1 MKRTLYFLT
10 GMLVGAVLFGGGVA
24 YAAGVIAERSMN
36 TIYIDGQQV
45 ELEAYSI
52 NGSNYLKLRD
62 VGKAVGFNV
71 YWDGAVQID
80 STAPYTGEAPTAPAS
95 EIRVNCSH
103 GNTIPAGERRGLII
117 SPSGTN
123 YTVSSSDPN
132 VLAVESVLGFWAA
145 VAKAPG
151 TATITVTALDGK
163 TGCVVVTVSA
173 AGLAQPVSTG
183 GKSFDLTANMEIRD
197 EMIRL
202 INQTRKANGA
212 SELSVNAALMDAAQ
226 DCSAQGFTGHE
237 NQYECEAGLAY
248 GYPYGFGSNFT
259 MFTTG
264 ESSSKITQHAVNN
277 WINSPGH
284 FQTMIDPRGD
294 CIGVGITVDNGKAT
308 CFMFVG
314 DPNSHNPYE

>member
-1 MKRTLYFLT
+1 MKRTRYFVA
-10 GMLVGAVLFGGGVA
+10 GVLVGAVLFGGSVA

-36 TIYIDGQQV
+36 TIYIDGQKV

-80 STAPYTGEAPTAPAS
+80 STAPYTGEAPTAPTR

-123 YTVSSSDPN
+123 YTVSSSDPT
-132 VLAVESVLGFWAA
+132 VLDIESVMGLWAA
-145 VAKAPG
+145 VAKVPG
-151 TATITVTALDGK
+151 TATITVTAPDGQM
-163 TGCVVVTVSA
+163 GRVAVTVSA
-173 AGLAQPVSTG
+173 AGPAQHIPSG
-183 GKSFDLTANMEIRD
+183 GKSLDLNANEEIRD

-212 SELSVNAALMDAAQ
+212 SELIVNTALMDAAQ

-248 GYPYGFGSNFT
+248 GYPHGFGSNFT
-259 MFTTG
+259 MFTTS
-264 ESSSKITQHAVNN
+264 ESPLEIAQHAVNN

-314 DPNSHNPYE
+314 DPDSHNPYE

>member
-1 MKRTLYFLT
+1 MKRTGYFLA
-10 GMLVGAVLFGGGVA
+10 GVLVGAVLFGGSVA

-36 TIYIDGQQV
+36 TIYIDGRQV

-80 STAPYTGEAPTAPAS
+80 STAPYTGEPPTAPAS

-123 YTVSSSDPN
+123 YTVSSSDPT
-132 VLAVESVLGFWAA
+132 VLDIESVMGFWAV

-151 TATITVTALDGK
+151 TATITVTAPDGQM
-163 TGCVVVTVSA
+163 GRVAVTVST
-173 AGLAQPVSTG
+173 AGPAQPISTD
-183 GKSFDLTANMEIRD
+183 GKALDLNANAEIRE

-202 INQTRKANGA
+202 INQTRKANGV

-237 NQYECEAGLAY
+237 NQYECEAGLSY
-248 GYPYGFGSNFT
+248 GYPHGFGSNFT
-259 MFTTG
+259 MFTYAAGT
-264 ESSSKITQHAVNN
+264 EIAQHAVNN

>member
-1 MKRTLYFLT
+1 MKRTGYFLA
-10 GMLVGAVLFGGGVA
+10 GVLVGAVLFGGSVA
-24 YAAGVIAERSMN
+24 YAAGVIAERSIN
-36 TIYIDGQQV
+36 TIYIDGKQV

-62 VGKAVGFNV
+62 VGKTVGFNV

-80 STAPYTGEAPTAPAS
+80 TASPYTGEAPSALTS

-123 YTVSSSDPN
+123 YTVSSSDPT
-132 VLAVESVLGFWAA
+132 VLDIESVMGFWAA

-151 TATITVTALDGK
+151 TATITVTAPDGK
-163 TGCVVVTVSA
+163 TGRVAVTVSA
-173 AGLAQPVSTG
+173 AGPAQPVSTD
-183 GKSFDLTANMEIRD
+183 GKALDLNANAEIRE

-202 INQTRKANGA
+202 INRTRKANGA

-264 ESSSKITQHAVNN
+264 ETPLEIAQHAVNN

>member
-1 MKRTLYFLT
+1 MKRTRYFLA
-10 GMLVGAVLFGGGVA
+10 GVLVGAVLFGGSVA
-24 YAAGVIAERSMN
+24 YAAGVIAERSIN
-36 TIYIDGQQV
+36 TIYIDGKQV

-80 STAPYTGEAPTAPAS
+80 TASPYTGEAPSAPAS

-123 YTVSSSDPN
+123 YTVSSSDPT
-132 VLAVESVLGFWAA
+132 VLDIESVMGFWAA

-151 TATITVTALDGK
+151 TATITVTAPDGQM
-163 TGCVVVTVSA
+163 GRVAVTVNA
-173 AGLAQPVSTG
+173 AGPAQPISTDR
-183 GKSFDLTANMEIRD
+183 KALDLNANAEIRE

-202 INQTRKANGA
+202 INGTRKANGA

-226 DCSAQGFTGHE
+226 DCSAQGFTEHE

-264 ESSSKITQHAVNN
+264 ETPLEIAQHAVNN